1 MRYPLL
7 ILSLL
12 LLSCGGN
19 DGDLTAPDIGSLE
32 IRTSTTGEAGAD
44 YMIAVDGASGRTLA
58 PNGSLTVSDLEPGF
72 HTVEILA
79 PPPGCTVA
87 GDTPRTVSVAAG
99 STSMVTFVINC
110 VPLLGSIQVTT
121 TTAAPGPAI
130 YKLVMEGTSIAP
142 IGSSASRSIGNVPPG
157 SHTINLGN
165 IPATCQV
172 QGTSSQTVTVE
183 PSSSAAVTFAINCA
197 PTPGG
202 AGTLEITVSTSG
214 PDADPDGY
222 EAVVDG
228 GTPQPIGIN
237 ATLTLTSLAAG
248 NHTVRL
254 DGVAANCSVAGP
266 NSQTVTVPAN
276 GSASVTFAVTCTE
289 AQPTTGT
296 LRITTTTSGSDVD
309 PDGYLVEVNDR
320 EPVEM
325 DADDE
330 LSLDLEAGT
339 YTVTL
344 SGVAENCTV
353 SEAEQTTEVTA
364 GSTQE
369 IEFDITCAASQPTT
383 GTLRITTATAGT
395 EVDSD
400 GYLVTINDRE
410 PVEMD
415 ADDELSLD
423 LEPGTYTV
431 TLSGV
436 AENCTVSEAEQTA
449 EVTAGTTEEVE
460 FDITCSEP
468 TGSIRVELTTEG
480 TPDDEEGFAVTLDGG
495 EPQTFPFDEGVTLED
510 VNVGE
515 HELVLEVASNC
526 TVAGSET
533 QPVDVSAGETTVVS
547 YDVDC
552 SGTSTARR

>member
-32 IRTSTTGEAGAD
+32 VRTSTTGEAGAD

-79 PPPGCTVA
+79 PPPGCTVS
-87 GDTPRTVSVAAG
+87 GDNPRTVSVAAG
-99 STSMVTFVINC
+99 STNVVTFVVTC

-121 TTAAPGPAI
+121 ATTGSGPAT
-130 YKLVMEGTSIAP
+130 YDLVMDGTSIGP
-142 IGSSASRSIGNVPPG
+142 IGSSASRSIESVPPG

-197 PTPGG
+197 PTLGG
-202 AGTLEITVSTSG
+202 AGTLDITVSTSG

-237 ATLTLTSLAAG
+237 ATVTLTSVAAG
-248 NHTVRL
+248 THTARL

-276 GSASVTFAVTCTE
+276 GSATVTFAVTCTE

-330 LSLDLEAGT
+330 LSLDLE
-339 YTVTL
+339 
-344 SGVAENCTV
+344 
-353 SEAEQTTEVTA
+353 
-364 GSTQE
+364 
-369 IEFDITCAASQPTT
+369 
-383 GTLRITTATAGT
+383 
-395 EVDSD
+395 
-400 GYLVTINDRE
+400 
-410 PVEMD
+410 
-415 ADDELSLD
+415 
-423 LEPGTYTV
+423 PGTYTV

-449 EVTAGTTEEVE
+449 EVAAGTTEEVE

-468 TGSIRVELTTEG
+468 TGSIRVDLTTEG
-480 TPDDEEGFAVTLDGG
+480 TPDEEGFAVTLDGG

-510 VNVGE
+510 VNVGA